1 MAECNICKKHLCYKS
16 SITNLKRHLQNRHPT
31 VSIPP
36 GPSSKVNQRPPPST
50 ATSLRE
56 GDHDQDEEETEV
68 ICGSENQ
75 NQDQGQPIPGPSSGE
90 STAVAFAG
98 TKKRKQEMISAFIPK
113 KLSGAAKKKIDAAL
127 LDLFIADLQPFSVV
141 EDIGFR
147 KFVRA
152 LNSAYELP
160 NRKTISNSLIP
171 ALYEECKNRV
181 LESMKDILKI
191 SLTTDCWT
199 SINNES
205 FMAVTAH
212 FIDKK
217 FEMKSIL
224 LECAILHGGHTS
236 SNLSSVLDR
245 IVKYWGLEKKL
256 VAAVSDNA
264 ANIKHAI
271 STDLGWKHFGCFAHT
286 LNLVVHN
293 ALEIVAGTLEKV
305 KGIVAHFRKSTNS
318 NSLLFT
324 TQRQFGINSPKKLV
338 QSVTTRWNSTFY
350 MVERFVELEEVLKAT
365 IPRCRL
371 SGALPQIDTD
381 EWTILKEMCKILHPF
396 EDATKSVSGEKYAS
410 ASLVIVLTNGLVNV
424 CSILATEELKAT
436 SLRLVTALKTGL
448 QTRLVNVEYSNTL
461 AVCTLLDPRFKTF
474 CFQNNDAV
482 DKVKKSVTE
491 CLTQIINKTVNQSR
505 SRSRSTQ
512 ATQADDNRAQTVSL
526 TVEPEKE
533 KRLSA
538 WDSLQQ
544 NLAQHQPRFS
554 ASARAIMEF
563 QRYLEDEV
571 LDQQQNPLEWW
582 KMNEHNYPYLSQV
595 VRRMCCVLATSV
607 PCERLF
613 SKAGRILEERR
624 TRLSAKKLE
633 YLLFLNTNR
642 HILEC
647 ND

>member
-1 MAECNICKKHLCYKS
+1 M
-16 SITNLKRHLQNRHPT
+16 
-31 VSIPP
+31 
-36 GPSSKVNQRPPPST
+36 
-50 ATSLRE
+50 
-56 GDHDQDEEETEV
+56 
-68 ICGSENQ
+68 
-75 NQDQGQPIPGPSSGE
+75 
-90 STAVAFAG
+90 
-98 TKKRKQEMISAFIPK
+98 
-113 KLSGAAKKKIDAAL
+113 
-127 LDLFIADLQPFSVV
+127 DLQPFSIV
-141 EDIGFR
+141 EDAAFR

-152 LNSAYELP
+152 LNAAYELP

-181 LESMKDILKI
+181 MESMKDILKI

-199 SINNES
+199 SINNDS
-205 FMAVTAH
+205 FMAVTVH
-212 FIDKK
+212 FIDRK
-217 FEMKSIL
+217 FQMKSIL
-224 LECAILHGGHTS
+224 LECAILYGGHTS
-236 SNLSSVLDR
+236 DNLASELER
-245 IVKYWGLEKKL
+245 IVKYWGLDKKI

-264 ANIKHAI
+264 ANIKCAI
-271 STDLGWKHFGCFAHT
+271 TGLGWKHFGCFAHT
-286 LNLVVHN
+286 LNLVVQN
-293 ALEIVAGTLEKV
+293 ALEIVDDTLDKV
-305 KGIVAHFRKSTNS
+305 KRIVAHFKKSTNS
-318 NSLLFT
+318 NSLLLT
-324 TQRQFGINSPKKLV
+324 TQRQFGINIPKKLI
-338 QSVTTRWNSTFY
+338 QSVPTRWNSTFY
-350 MVERFVELEEVLKAT
+350 MIERFVELEEVLKAT

-371 SGALPQIDTD
+371 SSSSTLPQIDTD

-424 CSILATEELKAT
+424 CNVLAAETLEET
-436 SLRLVTALKTGL
+436 SLKLVKALKTGL

-482 DKVKKSVTE
+482 EKVKKNVTE
-491 CLTQIINKTVNQSR
+491 SLTTIINKAVNQSR
-505 SRSRSTQ
+505 SRSTQ
-512 ATQADDNRAQTVSL
+512 ETEVDDNRGQTASL
-526 TVEPEKE
+526 TIAPE

-538 WDSLQQ
+538 SAWDLLQQ
-544 NLAQHQPRFS
+544 SLAQHQPRFS

-571 LDQQQNPLEWW
+571 LDKHQNPLEWW

-633 YLLFLNTNR
+633 YLLFLNTNI